1 MWLWVW
7 QGWREG
13 LLWGVTSAPAG
24 SPQDRH
30 KKLQAPGGPGP
41 EGGCPQGLA
50 HQSLSQTS
58 PGPWL
63 TSLRAGSRV
72 GWVGVCLPPPL
83 PSQTQKCLLW
93 VSSPPVP
100 GAQSLSVSPEKV
112 HGGRELWLVK
122 QLALG
127 VSGTGAGETE
137 KLHTS
142 TCQ

>member
-1 MWLWVW
+1 M
-7 QGWREG
+7 
-13 LLWGVTSAPAG
+13 
-24 SPQDRH
+24 
-30 KKLQAPGGPGP
+30 
-41 EGGCPQGLA
+41 
-50 HQSLSQTS
+50 
-58 PGPWL
+58 
-63 TSLRAGSRV
+63 

-100 GAQSLSVSPEKV
+100 GTQSLSVSPEKV